1 MDKEDEKYVDA
12 MFEMFRTKGWQ
23 MFMDDLSQNA
33 TVINSVEA
41 TTDNENL
48 WFRKGQLDILTS
60 LASLETQVENMV
72 DEKDL

>member
-23 MFMDDLSQNA
+23 MLMEDLSKDYNLY
-33 TVINSVEA
+33 NSV
-41 TTDNENL
+41 TVTKDNEDL
-48 WFRKGQLDILTS
+48 WFRKGQLDVLT
-60 LASLETQVENMV
+60 LVTSLETQVERMV

>member
-23 MFMDDLSQNA
+23 MLMEDLSKDYSLY
-33 TVINSVEA
+33 NSV
-41 TTDNENL
+41 TVTKDNEDL
-48 WFRKGQLDILTS
+48 WFRKGQLDILTFVT
-60 LASLETQVENMV
+60 SLETRVERMV

>member
-23 MFMDDLSQNA
+23 MLMEDLSKDYSLY
-33 TVINSVEA
+33 NSVA
-41 TTDNENL
+41 VTKDNEDL
-48 WFRKGQLDILTS
+48 WFRKGQLDILSKVT
-60 LASLETQVENMV
+60 SLETQVENMA

>member
-23 MFMDDLSQNA
+23 MLMEDLSKDYSLN
-33 TVINSVEA
+33 NSVKV
-41 TTDNENL
+41 TKDNEDL
-48 WFRKGQLDILTS
+48 WFRKGQLDVLSKVT
-60 LASLETQVENMV
+60 SLETQVENMA

>member
-23 MFMDDLSQNA
+23 MLMEDLSNDYNLY
-33 TVINSVEA
+33 NSVKV
-41 TTDNENL
+41 TKDNEDL
-48 WFRKGQLDILTS
+48 WFRKGQLDVLSKVT
-60 LASLETQVENMV
+60 SLETQVENMV

>member
-23 MFMDDLSQNA
+23 MLMEDLSKDYSLY
-33 TVINSVEA
+33 NSVA
-41 TTDNENL
+41 VTKDNEDL
-48 WFRKGQLDILTS
+48 WFRKGQMDVLSKVT
-60 LASLETQVENMV
+60 SLETQVENMA

>member
-23 MFMDDLSQNA
+23 MLIEDLSKDYSLY
-33 TVINSVEA
+33 NSVA
-41 TTDNENL
+41 VTKDNEDL
-48 WFRKGQLDILTS
+48 WFRKGQLDVLSKVT
-60 LASLETQVENMV
+60 SLETQVENMA

>member
-23 MFMDDLSQNA
+23 MLMEDLSKDYSLY
-33 TVINSVEA
+33 NSVA
-41 TTDNENL
+41 VTKDNEDL
-48 WFRKGQLDILTS
+48 WFRKGQLDVLSKVT
-60 LASLETQVENMV
+60 SLETQVENMA

>member
-23 MFMDDLSQNA
+23 MLMEDLSKDYSLY
-33 TVINSVEA
+33 NSVA
-41 TTDNENL
+41 VTKDNEDL
-48 WFRKGQLDILTS
+48 WFRKGQLDVLSKVT
-60 LASLETQVENMV
+60 SLETQVEDMV